1 MFTAHFQMKGQ
12 PFTERTP
19 VERILQDERI
29 KQGLARLKYLMKAGT
44 IAMISGGTG
53 VGKSSLIKLF
63 LHSLGQNRCQPVYLH
78 ITDVRATSLL
88 KLIVAGM
95 GESPKNTKDRL
106 FSQIFD
112 KSQKSEATTL
122 LIIDEAHLLTSEALT
137 DLRLL
142 VSSALDE
149 TPPLKILLSGQEA
162 LVKNLRKSCHLDLA
176 HRISVRYHLHSLS
189 PAGTS
194 AYIDHQMTSAG
205 SNDKVFDPAVKTSI
219 HEYSNG
225 VPRQINNIATACLI
239 QGSAG
244 NAKKITRE
252 IFVQAVGECQ
262 F

>member
-1 MFTAHFQMKGQ
+1 MFTAHFQMMRQ

-19 VERILQDERI
+19 VDQILQDERI
-29 KQGLARLKYLMKAGT
+29 KQGLARLKYLTDSGT
-44 IAMISGGTG
+44 IAMISGSTG

-63 LHSLGQNRCQPVYLH
+63 VHSLGRNRCQPVYLH
-78 ITDVRATSLL
+78 LTDVKATSLL
-88 KLIVAGM
+88 KLIVAAM

-112 KSQKSEATTL
+112 KSQKSEATSL
-122 LIIDEAHLLTSEALT
+122 LIIDEAHLLNSEALT

-149 TPPLKILLSGQEA
+149 APPLKIILSGQEP

-176 HRISVRYHLHSLS
+176 HRISVQYHLHSLS
-189 PAGTS
+189 PAGTC
-194 AYIDHQMTSAG
+194 AYMDHQMTSAG
-205 SNDKVFDPAVKTSI
+205 SNDKVFEVAVKTSI
-219 HEYSNG
+219 HEYAGG
-225 VPRQINNIATACLI
+225 VPRQRGNIATACLI
-239 QGSAG
+239 QAAAQ